1 MKNWPGNCWTRS
13 MLFNIETMQIRIAF
27 IYLLLFATVTG
38 KAQYTQE
45 KLIAFKI
52 TDYMK
57 PLSDSVTVVQVLMPA
72 SFPVA
77 IPEKQLGV
85 LYHCYK
91 TGVPMDTAMIGW
103 GRCNLI
109 KGDYYYFGVHLQK
122 KQQPAEGDIIYLML
136 KIPFVYDGH
145 LLKVMNHA
153 IVFTSVYGE
162 PFMKP
167 EAVFTNARPDEESIL
182 DSMVKDIRFTGSAM
196 QQQIPE
202 QNQPIAKGMYKGKKL
217 FEAMESVQ
225 RSDLEAFLKYLVARP
240 KNYAGNK
247 WKISEVF
254 ATWMSEGAPTVI
266 SD

>member
-1 MKNWPGNCWTRS
+1 
-13 MLFNIETMQIRIAF
+13 MQKKIVI
-27 IYLLLFATVTG
+27 ISLLLFATITG
-38 KAQYTQE
+38 KAQYIQE

-91 TGVPMDTAMIGW
+91 TGASLDTAMIGW

-122 KQQPAEGDIIYLML
+122 MQQPADGDLIYLKL
-136 KIPFVYDGH
+136 KIPFVYDGL
-145 LLKVMNHA
+145 LLKVMSHA
-153 IVFTSVYGE
+153 MAFSSVYGE

-167 EAVFTNARPDEESIL
+167 EAIFTNTRANELSIL
-182 DSMVKDIRFTGSAM
+182 DSMVKDIRFTATAM
-196 QQQIPE
+196 QQQMPE
-202 QNQPIAKGMYKGKKL
+202 QNQPVASGMYKGKKL
-217 FEAMESVQ
+217 FEAMQSAQ
-225 RSDLEAFLKYLVARP
+225 RSDLEAFLKYVSVRP
-240 KNYAGNK
+240 KNYAGNT

-254 ATWMSEGAPTVI
+254 ATWMSEGAPTVV
-266 SD
+266 SN